1 MTTSKLPVVALISGH
16 GSNLQSIIDEMRAGR
31 LPIALRAVISN
42 NPDACGLVR
51 AHAAGITTCILDHRH
66 FSSRVQYDQVLM
78 AAIDEHNPELVVLA
92 GFMRILGRVFV
103 KHYVDRLIN
112 IHPSLLPEFP
122 GLDTHARVLQN
133 GARQHG
139 ASVHFVTP
147 EVDAGPN
154 IIQATVP
161 VYEDDSPEVLAA
173 RVLREEHRIY
183 PQAIR
188 WFAEGRL
195 EVRGNRVLLDG
206 AEQPEQGLVPA
217 AQPL

>member
-1 MTTSKLPVVALISGH
+1 MLAIVALISGR
-16 GSNLQSIIDEMRAGR
+16 GSNLQSIIDEMHAGR
-31 LPIALRAVISN
+31 LPIELRAVISN
-42 NPDACGLVR
+42 NPDAHGLVR
-51 AHAAGITTCILDHRH
+51 AHAAGIATCVLDHRQ
-66 FSSRVQYDQVLM
+66 FSSRVYYDQALM
-78 AAIDEHNPELVVLA
+78 TAIDEHDPGLVILA
-92 GFMRILGRVFV
+92 GFMRILGRAFV
-103 KHYVDRLIN
+103 EHYAGRLIN

-122 GLDTHARVLQN
+122 GLDTHTRALQS

-139 ASVHFVTP
+139 ASVHFVAP
-147 EVDAGPN
+147 EVDTGPI

-195 EVRGNRVLLDG
+195 EIRDNCVLLDG
-206 AEQPEQGLVPA
+206 AEQPEQELVHA
-217 AQPL
+217 KQLA